1 MDFSENY
8 STKYSSEIQAV
19 HFGASRS
26 QVTLHTAVIY
36 YHIND
41 ELKSQSFCSES
52 LRHDASAVWAHL
64 IPILQEI
71 EAVAPH
77 ISVLHLISDSP
88 SGQYRNKKKI
98 YIISQLHL
106 YLSDLSRVIWHYC
119 ECGHGK
125 GAPDGVG
132 GVLKRSAD
140 RLVAF
145 GKDINDINALVEG
158 LQTTVTGVKIKI
170 VNDYEVNEK
179 DWLLPKVLKCFPG
192 SIKIHQIVWAK
203 TSKAL
208 AMRSLS
214 CTDDNCLYNPI
225 KCIHGKHLQFAY
237 ELNAVGA

>member
-98 YIISQLHL
+98 LYYIAASPILVRFVS
-106 YLSDLSRVIWHYC
+106 SDMALLRMW
-119 ECGHGK
+119 
-125 GAPDGVG
+125 AW
-132 GVLKRSAD
+132 KRS
-140 RLVAF
+140 
-145 GKDINDINALVEG
+145 
-158 LQTTVTGVKIKI
+158 T
-170 VNDYEVNEK
+170 
-179 DWLLPKVLKCFPG
+179 
-192 SIKIHQIVWAK
+192 
-203 TSKAL
+203 
-208 AMRSLS
+208 
-214 CTDDNCLYNPI
+214 
-225 KCIHGKHLQFAY
+225 
-237 ELNAVGA
+237 